1 MERKIIMVYIFLADG
16 FEETEMIAPWD
27 ILLRGGLD
35 VKTVGVTGEY
45 VTGTHGM
52 VVKSDISLN
61 EVDEEKGEM
70 FILPGGMPG
79 TSNLDECEKVREII
93 LNAHAKGKYVGAI
106 CAAPMVLGK
115 LGVLNGK
122 KATCFP
128 GFEEYLEGAELVRTH
143 AVHDGNVIT
152 AIGAGG
158 AMEFGF
164 ALLACFDKEKSS
176 AVRKSMQYEL

>member
-1 MERKIIMVYIFLADG
+1 MVYFFLADG

-27 ILLRGGLD
+27 ILIRGGLD
-35 VKTVGVTGEY
+35 VKCVGVTGQY
-45 VTGTHGM
+45 VTGAHKM
-52 VVKSDISLN
+52 VVKSDITLDQ
-61 EVDEEKGEM
+61 VDIKKGEM

-79 TSNLDECEKVREII
+79 TTNLDECEKVREII
-93 LNAHAKGKYVGAI
+93 LSAYENGKYVGAI

-115 LGVLNGK
+115 LGILKGK

-128 GFEEYLEGAELVRTH
+128 GFEEYLTGAELVRTH
-143 AVHDGNVIT
+143 AVRDGNVIT

-164 ALLACFDKEKSS
+164 ELLACFDKEKSNQ
-176 AVRKSMQYEL
+176 VRKSMQYEL

>member
-1 MERKIIMVYIFLADG
+1 MIYIFLADG

-45 VTGTHGM
+45 VTGAHGM
-52 VVKSDISLN
+52 VVKSDIALSDV
-61 EVDEEKGEM
+61 EDDGDM

-79 TSNLDECEKVREII
+79 TTNLENSVKLREII
-93 LNAHAKGKYVGAI
+93 LNAYNEGKYVAAI

-115 LGVLNGK
+115 LGILKGK

-128 GFEEYLEGAELVRTH
+128 GFEEYLEGAEVVCTH
-143 AVHDGNVIT
+143 AVRDGSVIT

-164 ALLACFDKEKSS
+164 TLLACFDGNKANE
-176 AVRKSMQYEL
+176 VRRSMQYEL